1 MGIFDIFG
9 ARTNIN
15 DGVEQFNEIAGAAL
29 LDVRTPQEYRQGHIS
44 KSVNL
49 PLDRISTVKYPKT
62 KPLFV
67 YCQSGA
73 RSSQA
78 CSWLKQQGYEQVT
91 NIGGIMGYRGSLE

>member
-1 MGIFDIFG
+1 
-9 ARTNIN
+9 
-15 DGVEQFNEIAGAAL
+15 
-29 LDVRTPQEYRQGHIS
+29 
-44 KSVNL
+44 
-49 PLDRISTVKYPKT
+49 LDRISTVKYPKT